1 MILRGPEALSNRLQP
16 KKNTSEKGKNGKN
29 MFWDFEL
36 QEFCHFKSFNHQF
49 PNHNVECIQATMQA
63 DDQEVKSRR

>member
-1 MILRGPEALSNRLQP
+1 
-16 KKNTSEKGKNGKN
+16 